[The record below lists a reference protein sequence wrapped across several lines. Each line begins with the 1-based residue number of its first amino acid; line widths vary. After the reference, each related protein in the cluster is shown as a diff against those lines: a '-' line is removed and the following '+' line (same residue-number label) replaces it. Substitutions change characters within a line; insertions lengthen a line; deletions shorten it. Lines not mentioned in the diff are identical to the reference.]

1 MHGARRHGQSLFG
14 RLWPVGLIAMYRVC
28 VDQQTR
34 QEIAAAGAAHRELGP
49 NYDDAVAEGLVE
61 RIGAEIDKRVDA
73 RLAQDRN
80 GLAPSSDVPARRDSG
95 GQVSPAAHIT
105 WQAIIFGLGSMLMG
119 VLATTA
125 VLGSGGSGG
134 VVVFVWFI
142 IGLINVA
149 LFRRR

>member
-1 MHGARRHGQSLFG
+1 LFD

-61 RIGAEIDKRVDA
+61 RIGAEIDRRVDA
-73 RLAQDRN
+73 RLAQHGS
-80 GLAPSSDVPARRDSG
+80 GLAQSGDVPAKRDPRS
-95 GQVSPAAHIT
+95 QVSPAAHVT
-105 WQAIIFGLGSMLMG
+105 WPAIVFGLGSMLMG